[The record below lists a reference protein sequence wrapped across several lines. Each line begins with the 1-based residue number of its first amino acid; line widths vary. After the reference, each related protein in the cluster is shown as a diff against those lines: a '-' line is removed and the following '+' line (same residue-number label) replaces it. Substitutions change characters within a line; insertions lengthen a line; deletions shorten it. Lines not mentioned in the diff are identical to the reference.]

1 MLNEGIIV
9 NDTTALVKS
18 EMVKQIRRLGDTT
31 PDELE
36 RAVFKALSGHDREE
50 VNWDLADNQAGYFTW
65 LKSFDQLIEELME
78 HLEEPVYLGLPSAA
92 AYHGAPPPGAD
103 GLPGRR
109 PLGATQPRVQQA
121 ERHRR
126 RRRSPPYSASAVRC
140 SGVAMARAASRM
152 VSIWWAAKPF
162 RASTTASAH
171 S

>member
-65 LKSFDQLIEELME
+65 LKSFDQLIEELVE
-78 HLEEPVYLGLPSAA
+78 DGYILVEGPNRLVRTEADPIIEYSHLA
-92 AYHGAPPPGAD
+92 
-103 GLPGRR
+103 
-109 PLGATQPRVQQA
+109 
-121 ERHRR
+121 
-126 RRRSPPYSASAVRC
+126 
-140 SGVAMARAASRM
+140 
-152 VSIWWAAKPF
+152 
-162 RASTTASAH
+162 
-171 S
+171 